1 MKTSELKEHEYNPY
15 YRAYIEALGE
25 VDLMKTLHKQIKN
38 YPQFLASIPEDKL
51 NYQYAEGKWT
61 VAEVLL
67 HVLDSERVF
76 QYRALRFARKD
87 QTPLPGFD
95 QDLYVPQ
102 SGAGNRSLDSI
113 IEEYKA
119 IRQSTITLYESFEE
133 DILKR
138 KGVASNSNMSVAALG
153 FIICGHQRHHRNIL
167 RERYLKD

>member
-25 VDLMKTLHKQIKN
+25 VDLMKTLRKQIKN

-102 SGAGNRSLDSI
+102 SGAGNRGLDSI

-167 RERYLKD
+167 RERYLQD

>member
-25 VDLMKTLHKQIKN
+25 VDLMKTLRKQIKN

-138 KGVASNSNMSVAALG
+138 KGVASNSNMSVA
-153 FIICGHQRHHRNIL
+153 
-167 RERYLKD
+167 

>member
-25 VDLMKTLHKQIKN
+25 VDLMKTLRKQIKN

-51 NYQYAEGKWT
+51 NYRYAEGKWT

-102 SGAGNRSLDSI
+102 SGAANRSLDSI

-119 IRQSTITLYESFEE
+119 IRQSTITLYESFNE

>member
-25 VDLMKTLHKQIKN
+25 VDLMKTLRKQIKN

-119 IRQSTITLYESFEE
+119 IRQSTITLYESFNE

-167 RERYLKD
+167 RERYLQD

>member
-15 YRAYIEALGE
+15 YSAYIEAIGE
-25 VDLMKTLHKQIKN
+25 VDLMKTLKKQIEN

-61 VAEVLL
+61 VAEVLV

-102 SGAGNRSLDSI
+102 SGASNRKIESI

-133 DILKR
+133 GILKR

-153 FIICGHQRHHRNIL
+153 FIICGHQKHHRNIL